1 METVERAVE
10 SRSAGRQRRKT
21 PQEIE
26 GFQSAVLRPGDP
38 QEIEGFQSVSQ
49 RGLEGFQSVVL
60 RPGGQVEVLNI
71 SNGGML
77 VQTETRTKP
86 GSVVRVCIFTTGAK
100 YEVKA
105 KVVRSEIT
113 TVDGSGLHFLL
124 AVAFDEPLDL
134 IDDDDAA
141 TVDAPAQT
149 PSGPQPSMGL
159 CPPNEASIDLQLAR
173 TPNRW

>member
-1 METVERAVE
+1 METTEQAVE
-10 SRSAGRQRRKT
+10 SRSSGRHRRKK
-21 PQEIE
+21 PEEI
-26 GFQSAVLRPGDP
+26 
-38 QEIEGFQSVSQ
+38 
-49 RGLEGFQSVVL
+49 EGFQSVVL
-60 RPGGQVEVLNI
+60 RPGGQVDVLNI

-77 VQTETRTKP
+77 VQTETHTKP
-86 GSVVRVCIFTTGAK
+86 GSLVRVCIFTTGAK

-134 IDDDDAA
+134 IDDGDAA
-141 TVDAPAQT
+141 IVDDPA
-149 PSGPQPSMGL
+149 PSGPQLPDL
-159 CPPNEASIDLQLAR
+159 FPPNEASIDLQVAR

>member
-1 METVERAVE
+1 METTEQAAE
-10 SRSAGRQRRKT
+10 SRSAVRNRRKT
-21 PQEIE
+21 PQE
-26 GFQSAVLRPGDP
+26 
-38 QEIEGFQSVSQ
+38 
-49 RGLEGFQSVVL
+49 LEGFQSVVL

-105 KVVRSEIT
+105 KIVRSEIT

-124 AVAFDEPLDL
+124 AIAFDEPLDL
-134 IDDDDAA
+134 IDDGDAA
-141 TVDAPAQT
+141 PVDAPA
-149 PSGPQPSMGL
+149 PSGPQLRRAFPRSPAG
-159 CPPNEASIDLQLAR
+159 LQLVRRVFA
-173 TPNRW
+173 THTGP